1 MWAFLEDFSSSDMSD
16 ASSKAAGFAQQLG
29 RFLTYFH
36 LTALHK
42 NFVVIGAANEV
53 LQSSLTLHFQQAA
66 IIVATLLDC
75 LQSDVHWILVGMSSE
90 SQWIIGIEESTVLRI
105 RRSPWWLDEAQ
116 PMFFHRQRITTSSS
130 ITVLPVELD
139 WYCLMCNS
147 TYSSKV
153 WIWHMTFS
161 LNSIEVHSTGVLI
174 SDSYKDDI
182 NAERLHST
190 QQYFTT
196 SLNRNSRQ

>member
-1 MWAFLEDFSSSDMSD
+1 M
-16 ASSKAAGFAQQLG
+16 
-29 RFLTYFH
+29 
-36 LTALHK
+36 
-42 NFVVIGAANEV
+42 GAANEV

-130 ITVLPVELD
+130 ITSWTWLILPYVQFNL
-139 WYCLMCNS
+139 
-147 TYSSKV
+147 YSSKV

>member
-1 MWAFLEDFSSSDMSD
+1 MWAFLEDFSSYDKSD
-16 ASSKAAGFAQQLG
+16 ASSKAASFAQQLG
-29 RFLTYFH
+29 RFLIYFH

-42 NFVVIGAANEV
+42 KFVVIGAANEV

-130 ITVLPVELD
+130 ITSWTWLILPYVQFNL
-139 WYCLMCNS
+139 
-147 TYSSKV
+147 YSSKV